1 MGGRKVYAVKEIHY
15 TLQGEGRHTGRPS
28 VFVRFAGC
36 NVWGGTEA
44 TRKRDASRGLCA
56 LVCDT
61 DFLGVDGERGGR
73 YRADEL
79 VDVVRSVSPHG
90 WPDPWVV
97 LTGGEPMLQVDAFLV
112 DAIRIAGYRV
122 AVETNGS
129 IAPDGWAADWLT
141 VSPKPPCPV
150 VLSRADELKVLF
162 PLYVPDATVISAD
175 HLYVQPVDAPG
186 AAHSAASFVMSNPAW
201 RLSLQ
206 AHKEAQIP

>member
-1 MGGRKVYAVKEIHY
+1 MSAYAVKEIHY

-28 VFVRFAGC
+28 VFVRISGC
-36 NVWGGTEA
+36 NVWSGREA
-44 TRKRDASRGLCA
+44 TRKEDSARGLCA

-61 DFLGVDGERGGR
+61 DFRGTDGERGGR
-73 YRADEL
+73 YAAAGL
-79 VDVVRSVSPHG
+79 VAVALSVSPPG
-90 WPDPWVV
+90 WSDPWVV
-97 LTGGEPMLQVDAFLV
+97 FTGGEPMLQIDAELV
-112 DAIRIAGYRV
+112 SAFRAAGFQV

-129 IAPDGWAADWLT
+129 IAPDDWAADWLT

-175 HLYVQPVDAPG
+175 HLYVQPVDTPG
-186 AAHSAASFVMSNPAW
+186 AAHAAASFVMSNPAW

-206 AHKEAQIP
+206 VHKEAQIP